1 MIFGLRC
8 SNKDFAYAILDG
20 SKSNP
25 ILIDSGLIGFPRN
38 FTRPSEI
45 RWFYQELEEFCNK
58 HPISF
63 WAIKGAEPM
72 AKRDNSFTLRVE
84 NEAMV
89 FLIAANKGSDNVIRK
104 VNSSI
109 AKELCHKGKAKYLK
123 TDIDL
128 NDIKNY
134 SKSSQK
140 INEAIIVA
148 WSCF

>member
-20 SKSNP
+20 SKSDP
-25 ILIDSGLIGFPRN
+25 ILIDSGIIGFPRN
-38 FTRPSEI
+38 FIRPSEI
-45 RWFYQELEEFCNK
+45 QWFYQELEEFNNK
-58 HPISF
+58 YSISF

-72 AKRDNSFTLRVE
+72 AKRDSTFTLRVE

-89 FLIAANKGSDNVIRK
+89 FLLAANKGNDNVVRK

-123 TDIDL
+123 TDIDFYV
-128 NDIKNY
+128 IENY
-134 SKSSQK
+134 SKSPQK
-140 INEAIIVA
+140 INEAILVA
-148 WSCF
+148 WSCL